1 MGRSINFD
9 FSHVFDGVVWQTV
22 VAQGT
27 NLLLLEV
34 RNSERK
40 QVSFSALDSDTGQFI
55 WRDIVFDEPWWISL
69 GAATGEIVLFTI
81 YLETTNP
88 DKKAIFAYH
97 IFDRKIV
104 WWNNDF
110 SLVSV
115 SAGGVQGLSSK
126 FGSRFVI
133 LDLFT
138 GKETPGSEDSVESP
152 DGVVRPQQYLADNE
166 YFASVKRFLER
177 KFNLLPVTALEYME
191 HDSIIFV
198 SFYTQEDELVNYL
211 LIVSSDGQVL
221 LHEKLDGNLKGIG
234 LDTFFVFSGKVFFV
248 KNKAELVS
256 YRIV

>member
-1 MGRSINFD
+1 LGRSIDFN
-9 FSHVFDGVVWQTV
+9 FSHVFEGIVWKTV
-22 VAQGT
+22 VAPGT

-40 QVSFSALDSDTGQFI
+40 QVSFSALDSRTGQFV
-55 WRDIVFDEPWWISL
+55 WRDILFDEPWWISL
-69 GAATGEIVLFTI
+69 GAATGEVVLFTI

-97 IFDRKIV
+97 IFDRKIL

-115 SAGGVQGLSSK
+115 SSGRVRGMSSK
-126 FGSRFVI
+126 FGNKTVI
-133 LDLFT
+133 LDVFT
-138 GKETPGSEDSVESP
+138 GKEASVGEDSDETP

-177 KFNLLPVTALEYME
+177 KFNLLPVTALEYLE

-198 SFYTQEDELVNYL
+198 SFYIQEDELANHL
-211 LIVSSDGQVL
+211 LTMSSDGQIL
-221 LHEKLDGNLKGIG
+221 LHEKLDEHLKGIG
-234 LDTFFVFSGKVFFV
+234 LDTFFVFSGSIFYV

>member
-1 MGRSINFD
+1 LGRSIDFG
-9 FSHVFDGVVWQTV
+9 FSHVFDGIVWQTV
-22 VAQGT
+22 VSRGT
-27 NLLLLEV
+27 NLLLIEI
-34 RNSERK
+34 RNSQRK
-40 QVSFSALDSDTGQFI
+40 QVSFSALDSATGHFV

-115 SAGGVQGLSSK
+115 SARTVQGLSSK
-126 FGSRFVI
+126 FGSRFVV

-138 GKETPGSEDSVESP
+138 GKEAPGDEDSGETP

-177 KFNLLPVTALEYME
+177 KFNLLPVTALEYLE
-191 HDSIIFV
+191 HDSTIFV
-198 SFYTQEDELVNYL
+198 SFYIQEDESVNYL
-211 LIVSSDGQVL
+211 LVVSTEGEVL
-221 LHEKLDGNLKGIG
+221 LHEKLDEHLKGIG
-234 LDTFFVFSGKVFFV
+234 LDTFFVFSGSVFFV